1 MVPSAET
8 FWSALVASVLL
19 TPLAL
24 LTGSWFIMWV
34 AALLSTAVSFAGIFS
49 IGPLT
54 FLLTCLQLAA
64 AIALRRSSD
73 EAEWKV
79 WLLVGVGVWAA
90 VVPVQILSWALTG
103 FGILGWYF
111 AFPLI
116 AAVGT
121 VAVFIGPFVRPQRA

>member
-1 MVPSAET
+1 MELSGVAV
-8 FWSALVASVLL
+8 WCALITTVLL

-34 AALLSTAVSFAGIFS
+34 AALISAAVSFTGIFS

-54 FLLTCLQLAA
+54 FLLTCLQFAA
-64 AIALRRSSD
+64 AIALRRSSA

-79 WLLVGVGVWAA
+79 WLLLGLGVWVL
-90 VVPVQILSWALTG
+90 VVPAQMLSLAVLG
-103 FGILGWYF
+103 RGVLGWYY

-121 VAVFIGPFVRPQRA
+121 IAVFIGPFIRLQRS